1 MLTLAILRRGLY
13 HAGNLIAGH

>member
-1 MLTLAILRRGLY
+1 MPISVTFRRGLY